1 MQHWHKSCWNMNAYF
16 CAWFIVALLRAVWL
30 SFVVSC
36 SSSFEPESTSF
47 FLLCMNYEPWATT
60 AFLFQASSCRPVS
73 LLISLGPALHWDFG
87 FWNSHCFVTALHS
100 GVMLHF
106 TWLILW
112 LGVMVSPQEGAY
124 GEIWERLALCCCVVG
139 YKKHLNVV
147 SSTLHACI
155 WAWSLTRALFQV
167 CYSVTPHKLSLR
179 SEVFLTNCIVGQM
192 LTELK
197 TPRCDGKGQWIE

>member
-106 TWLILW
+106 TWLILVTGGYGEPTGGSIW
-112 LGVMVSPQEGAY
+112 WDLGTACFVLLRSGLQEASECGVFHAACLYLGVV
-124 GEIWERLALCCCVVG
+124 
-139 YKKHLNVV
+139 
-147 SSTLHACI
+147 
-155 WAWSLTRALFQV
+155 
-167 CYSVTPHKLSLR
+167 PHKSIVSGLLLSY
-179 SEVFLTNCIVGQM
+179 ST
-192 LTELK
+192 
-197 TPRCDGKGQWIE
+197 